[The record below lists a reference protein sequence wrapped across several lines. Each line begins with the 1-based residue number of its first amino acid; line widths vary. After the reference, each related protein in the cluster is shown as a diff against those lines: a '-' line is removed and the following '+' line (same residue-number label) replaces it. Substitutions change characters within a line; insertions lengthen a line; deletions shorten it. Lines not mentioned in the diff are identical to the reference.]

1 MSSKPLHVLIAGA
14 GVAALEAALAL
25 KTLAEE
31 RVDIELVAPDVDFRY
46 RPMSVAAPF
55 GKGEARTFPLTR
67 LVELAGARLTP
78 GKLARVDLKARRAV
92 TTDGAQLEWDLLLL
106 AVGARMREGVPGS
119 LTFRGEDDG
128 RDLAETIDAAATG
141 RVGSLT
147 FALPTRAAWPLPLY
161 ELALMSKT
169 ELEDR
174 GATDVS
180 VDLVTPEAEPLGVF
194 GKAASASM
202 AELLQTR
209 GISLSPLTTPVVF
222 RNGALVVVPGRA
234 MRTERVVSVP
244 VPEGGR
250 IPGIPQNGDGFVPTD
265 EYGRVRGRDDVFAA
279 GDMTTF
285 PIKQGG
291 IAAQQADCRGID
303 RGARRRLNHA
313 RAVPAGATRTPAHR
327 APSALSASEP
337 SRFLLC
343 ARLRAALVAAG
354 EDCRAV
360 PGSVPGGAPRHHC
373 RDPARGSSRRGAKSR
388 GRARAR

>member
-1 MSSKPLHVLIAGA
+1 MLIAGA

-25 KTLAEE
+25 RTLAEE

-55 GKGEARTFPLTR
+55 GKGEARKFPLTR

-92 TTDGAQLEWDLLLL
+92 TTDGAQLEWDVLLL

-180 VDLVTPEAEPLGVF
+180 VA
-194 GKAASASM
+194 
-202 AELLQTR
+202 
-209 GISLSPLTTPVVF
+209 
-222 RNGALVVVPGRA
+222 
-234 MRTERVVSVP
+234 
-244 VPEGGR
+244 
-250 IPGIPQNGDGFVPTD
+250 
-265 EYGRVRGRDDVFAA
+265 
-279 GDMTTF
+279 
-285 PIKQGG
+285 
-291 IAAQQADCRGID
+291 
-303 RGARRRLNHA
+303 
-313 RAVPAGATRTPAHR
+313 
-327 APSALSASEP
+327 
-337 SRFLLC
+337 
-343 ARLRAALVAAG
+343 
-354 EDCRAV
+354 
-360 PGSVPGGAPRHHC
+360 
-373 RDPARGSSRRGAKSR
+373 
-388 GRARAR
+388 